1 MALSSSDG
9 IIPGPG
15 DPARGLANHQAGR
28 CTDCI
33 LGIPEIDLVLDA
45 LGAGAVLEFLQGE
58 EHGEGLAVDVGGIED
73 DEGEAEAVPELGG
86 EVVLAL
92 GRPEEEAG

>member
-1 MALSSSDG
+1 LALSSSDG

-45 LGAGAVLEFLQGE
+45 LGAGAVLEFLS
-58 EHGEGLAVDVGGIED
+58 GIQD
-73 DEGEAEAVPELGG
+73 DKG
-86 EVVLAL
+86 EVDAAPNQVACL
-92 GRPEEEAG
+92 RY